1 MGGAFTG
8 GRDGPSTLPIPPH
21 AIDWVQTDFEG
32 DKAMKVIRSANRKT
46 NRGAAT
52 TFTGVVFSDEVVAG
66 TAPSRMRASVVSFT
80 PGARTAW
87 HSHPV
92 GQTLFCLS
100 GAGRVQRDGEQVQ
113 EIRAGDTV
121 IIPPNVR
128 HWHGA
133 APDKLFSHLAMSEQ
147 NDKGEGTAW
156 FEHVSEEAYNAAPA
170 PVT

>member
-1 MGGAFTG
+1 LKIF
-8 GRDGPSTLPIPPH
+8 
-21 AIDWVQTDFEG
+21 
-32 DKAMKVIRSANRKT
+32 RSSSRKT
-46 NRGAAT
+46 NIAPAAN
-52 TFTGVVFSDEVVAG
+52 FTGTVFSDEVVVG
-66 TAPSRMRASVVSFT
+66 VSPSRMRASVVSFT

-92 GQTLFCLS
+92 GQALFCLS
-100 GAGRVQRDGEQVQ
+100 GAGRVQRDGEPVQ

-156 FEHVSEEAYNAAPA
+156 FEHVSDDDYTAQPA

>member
-1 MGGAFTG
+1 
-8 GRDGPSTLPIPPH
+8 
-21 AIDWVQTDFEG
+21 
-32 DKAMKVIRSANRKT
+32 MKVIRSSDRPTKRAPASN
-46 NRGAAT
+46 
-52 TFTGVVFSDEVVAG
+52 FTGTVFSDEVVSG

-100 GAGRVQRDGEQVQ
+100 GAGRVQREGEQVQ

-121 IIPPNVR
+121 IIPPDVR

-133 APDKLFSHLAMSEQ
+133 APDKLFSHLAMSEHTEA
-147 NDKGEGTAW
+147 GGGTEW
-156 FEHVSEEAYNAAPA
+156 FEYVSDEDYNAAPA
-170 PVT
+170 PVG